1 MTEPVLLARPFPQR
15 EEGPQGY
22 LLRLA
27 EANFLT
33 VRDLEQLNIRFD
45 LVNLQRNQLMPKLAL
60 DPQLHAHVER
70 INALADKIGRSW
82 NRQQAR
88 WCVHCL
94 SELPIWR
101 ASWELL
107 FYDACSQHGVWLVDQ
122 CSSCG
127 SAVRW
132 NRPHLLRCP
141 CGADLREEISRACP
155 DAVGQLSAIL
165 ASSLLA
171 KPLDDASEI
180 PVLRGMSVVDI
191 QRLIRFL
198 GGSLDSA
205 AGSRP
210 LKRYRAGRMDVS
222 WPVTSMAAEILRDW
236 PNAFHTSLS
245 RLPESAEGQKPRL
258 GGFFHRVSHYIYH
271 GLRGQTF
278 DPVRLAFELWLAEH
292 WKGGLN
298 RRNRRLS
305 ADLLAQV
312 QWIPGGVAAE
322 RLGISMA
329 RLGHFI
335 REGLLDGEEWMG
347 TTGRRFLVVRRDQ
360 LDQISTQIASEM
372 TMGAAIEVLGIGKVR
387 MQRVLRLLFPTARRT
402 SEKLFLPWC
411 VPRGE
416 VEALLTIGSHLQLV
430 AIPDEDQV
438 SFAHVLKYWNWNADE
453 IVALVEEVKSGGM
466 VPAALIDSA
475 RGISRWVFESGR
487 LRAWVLGHNRSRA
500 NWVSIPELANILEV
514 KQQVAYW
521 LTQNRLIPAEKLGTL
536 KGVGSR
542 VRRSDIDLFRK
553 DYIFG
558 REIAAILGR
567 SSKKIMM
574 MLREYGIYPVR
585 GHSGEPWCRQLVYS
599 RNDEIQRF
607 LSQVTGASPV
617 AFKLVRT
624 PGPKGSVV

>member
-33 VRDLEQLNIRFD
+33 VRDLEQLNVRFD
-45 LVNLQRNQLMPKLAL
+45 LANLQRNQLMPDPAL

-70 INALADKIGRSW
+70 INAQADKTGRSW

-94 SELPIWR
+94 AELPIWR

-107 FYDACSQHGVWLVDQ
+107 FHDACPQHGVWLVDR

-127 SAVRW
+127 SSVRW
-132 NRPHLLRCP
+132 NRQHLLRCP
-141 CGADLREEISRACP
+141 CGADLRAEVSRACP
-155 DAVGQLSAIL
+155 DAVGRLSAIL
-165 ASSLLA
+165 AASLLG

-180 PVLRGMSVVDI
+180 PVLQGMNVVDI

-198 GGSLDSA
+198 GSYLDPA

-210 LKRYRAGRMDVS
+210 LKRYRAGKMDVS
-222 WPVTSMAAEILRDW
+222 WPVTSIASEVLRDW

-245 RLPESAEGQKPRL
+245 RLPESAQGEKPRL
-258 GGFFHRVSHYIYH
+258 GGFFNRISHYIYR
-271 GLRGQTF
+271 GLRGQAF
-278 DPVRLAFELWLAEH
+278 DFVRLAFELWLAEH
-292 WKGGLN
+292 WKGGLD
-298 RRNRRLS
+298 RRNRRLP
-305 ADLLAQV
+305 AELLAQV
-312 QWIPGGVAAE
+312 QWIPGGVAVE

-329 RLGHFI
+329 RLCHLI
-335 REGLLDGEEWMG
+335 REGKLDGQESMSV
-347 TTGRRFLVVRRDQ
+347 TGRRFLIVRRDQ
-360 LDQISTQIASEM
+360 LDQISIQIASEM
-372 TMGAAIEVLGIGKVR
+372 TMSAAMEVLGIGKVR
-387 MQRVLRLLFPTARRT
+387 MQRVLRLLFPSARRT
-402 SEKLFLPWC
+402 YDKAFLPWC

-416 VEALLTIGSHLQLV
+416 VEVLLSIAGHLPGV
-430 AIPDEDQV
+430 GIPDEDQV
-438 SFAHVLKYWNWNADE
+438 SFAYLLRYWNWNADE
-453 IVALVEEVKSGGM
+453 IVALVEAVKSGTIAP
-466 VPAALIDSA
+466 VALLDSA
-475 RGISRWVFESGR
+475 RGIGRWVFETR
-487 LRAWVLGHNRSRA
+487 QLRAWVLGQNISRA
-500 NWVSIPELANILEV
+500 NWLSIPELAKVLEV

-521 LTQNRLIPAEKLGTL
+521 LTQNGLIPAAKLGTL

-553 DYIFG
+553 NYIFG

-567 SSKKIMM
+567 SSKKAMM
-574 MLREYGIYPVR
+574 MLREQGIYPAR
-585 GHSGEPWCRQLVYS
+585 GHSTEPWCRQLVYS

-607 LSQVTGASPV
+607 LSQITGSPPE

-624 PGPKGSVV
+624 PGPKDSSA

>member
-1 MTEPVLLARPFPQR
+1 MTEPLLLARPFPQR

-33 VRDLEQLNIRFD
+33 VRDLEQLNVSFD
-45 LVNLQRNQLMPKLAL
+45 LANLQRNQLMPDPAL
-60 DPQLHAHVER
+60 DPQLHAHVAR
-70 INALADKIGRSW
+70 INAQADKIGRSW

-88 WCVHCL
+88 WCVQCL
-94 SELPIWR
+94 GELPVWR

-107 FYDACSQHGVWLVDQ
+107 FHDACPQHRVWLVDR

-127 SAVRW
+127 SPVRW
-132 NRPHLLRCP
+132 SRQHLLRCP
-141 CGADLREEISRACP
+141 CGADLRAEVSRACP
-155 DAVGQLSAIL
+155 DSVGRLSAIL
-165 ASSLLA
+165 DSSLLA
-171 KPLDDASEI
+171 KLLDDASEI
-180 PVLRGMSVVDI
+180 PLLRGMSVVDI

-198 GGSLDSA
+198 GSYLDPA

-222 WPVTSMAAEILRDW
+222 WPVTSIAAEILQDW

-245 RLPESAEGQKPRL
+245 WLPESAQGEKPRL
-258 GGFFHRVSHYIYH
+258 GGFFHRISHYIYR
-271 GLRGQTF
+271 GLRGQAF

-298 RRNRRLS
+298 RRNRRLP
-305 ADLLAQV
+305 AELLAQV

-329 RLGHFI
+329 RLCYLI
-335 REGLLDGEEWMG
+335 REGKLEGQESMS
-347 TTGRRFLVVRRDQ
+347 TKGRRFLIVRRDQ
-360 LDQISTQIASEM
+360 LDQISIQIASEM
-372 TMGAAIEVLGIGKVR
+372 TMSAAMDVLGIGKVR

-402 SEKLFLPWC
+402 YDKAFLPWC

-416 VEALLTIGSHLQLV
+416 VEVLLSLASHLPWV
-430 AIPDEDQV
+430 GIPDEDHV
-438 SFAHVLKYWNWNADE
+438 SFAYVLRYWNWNADE
-453 IVALVEEVKSGGM
+453 IVALVEAVKSGTM
-466 VPAALIDSA
+466 APVALLDSA
-475 RGISRWVFESGR
+475 RGIGRWVFESDQ
-487 LRAWVLGHNRSRA
+487 LRAWVLGQNISRA
-500 NWVSIPELANILEV
+500 NWLSIPELAMVLEV

-521 LTQNRLIPAEKLGTL
+521 LTQNGLIPAAKLGTL

-542 VRRSDIDLFRK
+542 VRRSDIDLFRQN
-553 DYIFG
+553 YIFG

-567 SSKKIMM
+567 SSKKVMM
-574 MLREYGIYPVR
+574 MLREHGIYPAR
-585 GHSGEPWCRQLVYS
+585 GHSTESWCRQLVYS

-607 LSQVTGASPV
+607 LSQVTGSPPE

-624 PGPKGSVV
+624 PGPKDSSA